1 MTSSISS
8 TLIGMQNATN
18 QQKAAEQKKTGA
30 TQELG
35 GDVFLK
41 LMLEQLKYQ
50 DPLEPMDNTQFLEQQ
65 AQFTQVSSLQNIES
79 SLTSFN
85 SYSQAAAMIGRDV
98 VIQDPN
104 NAENFFYGTVDMV
117 NFSGGT
123 ASVTIGDKEY
133 PLSSV
138 VQLHANPIN
147 TEQGNNGPTSDKEGD
162 SSKQEQ
168 S

>member
-1 MTSSISS
+1 MANSISS

-18 QQKAAEQKKTGA
+18 QQKAAEAKKTGA

-35 GDVFLK
+35 GDVFLQ

-50 DPLEPMDNTQFLEQQ
+50 DPLEPMDNAQFLEQQ

-85 SYSQAAAMIGRDV
+85 NYSQAAAMIGRDV

-104 NAENFFYGTVDMV
+104 DAENLLYGTVEMV
-117 NFSGGT
+117 NFNGKN
-123 ASVTIGDKEY
+123 ASVVVGEKEY

-138 VQLHANPIN
+138 VQLHANPIQTDQN
-147 TEQGNNGPTSDKEGD
+147 S
-162 SSKQEQ
+162 
-168 S
+168 